1 MVDAGEGVAGVRG
14 GQFIARLR
22 ALRRLPGFDLE
33 AVARRWLGEP
43 SVLTK
48 EQHEGRV
55 VIEAGEEHPV
65 NGAAGVRGG
74 QFIARL
80 RALLA
85 WTVVDQGIRT
95 LSE

>member
-1 MVDAGEGVAGVRG
+1 MQYFLLFQTFRGMVMG
-14 GQFIARLR
+14 
-22 ALRRLPGFDLE
+22 
-33 AVARRWLGEP
+33 
-43 SVLTK
+43 
-48 EQHEGRV
+48 
-55 VIEAGEEHPV
+55 AGEEHPV

-85 WTVVDQGIRT
+85 GTVVDQGIRT